1 MAPAGNPIV
10 FFPVGCQSQRVYPS
24 PIPLMK
30 NRWLL
35 VTVACV
41 VAGDNARV
49 DAAFDQVKLVLVKL
63 R

>member
-1 MAPAGNPIV
+1 
-10 FFPVGCQSQRVYPS
+10 
-24 PIPLMK
+24 MK
-30 NRWLL
+30 NRWLS

-41 VAGDNARV
+41 VTSNCARV

>member
-1 MAPAGNPIV
+1 
-10 FFPVGCQSQRVYPS
+10 
-24 PIPLMK
+24 MK